1 MFTSRAEY
9 RLMLREDNADL
20 RLTEVGRHLGLVDD
34 ERWQAFNEKRELI
47 EQETQR
53 LRSTYVVPG
62 TAWAEALN
70 ARIEKPIAHEYSL
83 MDLLRR
89 PELEYGDIVAVTGT
103 GLSHGQAT
111 EQVQINAKYE
121 GYIVRQQEEI
131 DRMRRSEDTRLPD
144 GFDYSVVSGLSN
156 EIRQKLHD
164 SRPVTLGQA
173 SRIPGVT
180 PAAISLLMIHLK
192 KFSGQRKYA

>member
-1 MFTSRAEY
+1 MR
-9 RLMLREDNADL
+9 LREDNADL
-20 RLTEVGRHLGLVDD
+20 RLTETGRRLGLVDD
-34 ERWQAFNEKRELI
+34 VRWKAFNEKRELI

-53 LRSTYVVPG
+53 LRNTYVVPG
-62 TAWAEALN
+62 TAIAERLN

-83 MDLLRR
+83 LDLLRR
-89 PELEYGDIVAVTGT
+89 PELVYADITAIAGDGII
-103 GLSHGQAT
+103 HEQAA

-131 DRMRRSEDTRLPD
+131 DRLKRSEHTLLPES
-144 GFDYSVVSGLSN
+144 FDYSGVSGLSN

-164 SRPVTLGQA
+164 AKPATLGQA

-192 KFSGQRKYA
+192 KSSGGRKSA